1 MLLNT
6 LKRAVEQIQELEAE
20 VEQIQKDND
29 KLTEDIKKL
38 EDEQREG
45 YKTFNTETHILLERC
60 ELNDLINDI
69 DDCASSAD
77 CVADECNSARGS
89 IEDVDTYSIE
99 EAENNAKHL
108 MRDTQ
113 KISDKLQD
121 LLYTKD
127 VQPLAEEGAENE

>member
-1 MLLNT
+1 MIQRTLQNAINSINLLKDET
-6 LKRAVEQIQELEAE
+6 EQL
-20 VEQIQKDND
+20 QKDND

-45 YKTFNTETHILLERC
+45 YKTFNTETHVLLERC

-127 VQPLAEEGAENE
+127 VHPLAEEGAENE

>member
-1 MLLNT
+1 MIQRTLQNAINSINLLKDET
-6 LKRAVEQIQELEAE
+6 EQL
-20 VEQIQKDND
+20 QKDND

-60 ELNDLINDI
+60 ELNDLINDV
-69 DDCASSAD
+69 DDCTSTAD
-77 CVADECNSARGS
+77 SVADECNSARGM

-127 VQPLAEEGAENE
+127 VQPLAEEGAENA

>member
-1 MLLNT
+1 MLIDI
-6 LKRAVEQIQELEAE
+6 LKRAVSTIQELESDI
-20 VEQIQKDND
+20 EQMQKDND
-29 KLTEDIKKL
+29 TLTTDIKKL

-45 YKTFNTETHILLERC
+45 YKTFNTETHVLLERC
-60 ELNDLINDI
+60 ELNDLINDV
-69 DDCASSAD
+69 DDCTSTAD
-77 CVADECNSARGS
+77 SVAEECNSARGM